1 MNRIKHGQIN
11 KWFPA
16 QAGEVLEFVANK
28 PRHVKFEITTNS
40 NIEIWVATNKKM
52 QDAILVGTSDAKT
65 EVQYTANETTY
76 CQIKAQKGS
85 SVFVNLPDLDQT
97 RVQPEEIVYTNIEPR
112 INQSTE
118 FDRMMQFMKH
128 NESIRNQE
136 LEAERAVLRAEVAK
150 IKAVQVDE
158 AIVEAEEAEENAG
171 ETTT

>member
-16 QAGEVLEFVANK
+16 KAGEIFEFVANK
-28 PRHVKFEITTNS
+28 PRHVKFEVTTNS

-97 RVQPEEIVYTNIEPR
+97 RVQPEEAVYTNIEPR

-118 FDRMMQFMKH
+118 FDRMMQYMKH
-128 NESIRNQE
+128 NEAIRNQE
-136 LEAERAVLRAEVAK
+136 LEAERAQLR
-150 IKAVQVDE
+150 E
-158 AIVEAEEAEENAG
+158 AIRNLETAPTPEPIVEAETEDAG

>member
-16 QAGEVLEFVANK
+16 QAVEVLEFVASK
-28 PRHVKFEITTNS
+28 PRHVKFEVTTNS

-52 QDAILVGTSDAKT
+52 QDAILIGTSDAKT
-65 EVQYTANETTY
+65 EVQYTANQTTY

-97 RVQPEEIVYTNIEPR
+97 RVQPEEAVYTNIEPR
-112 INQSTE
+112 INKSTE

-128 NESIRNQE
+128 NEAIRNQE
-136 LEAERAVLRAEVAK
+136 LEAERAQLR
-150 IKAVQVDE
+150 E
-158 AIVEAEEAEENAG
+158 AIRNLETAPTPEPIVEAETEDA
-171 ETTT
+171 

>member
-1 MNRIKHGQIN
+1 MNRIKHGQID
-11 KWFPA
+11 KWFSA
-16 QAGEVLEFVANK
+16 QAGEVIEFVANK
-28 PRHVKFEITTNS
+28 PRHVKFEVTTNS

-52 QDAILVGTSDAKT
+52 QDAILIGTSDSKT

-97 RVQPEEIVYTNIEPR
+97 RVQPEEAVYTNIEPR

-128 NESIRNQE
+128 NEAIRNQE
-136 LEAERAVLRAEVAK
+136 LEAERAQLR
-150 IKAVQVDE
+150 E
-158 AIVEAEEAEENAG
+158 AIRNLETAPTPEPTVEAETEDAG

>member
-1 MNRIKHGQIN
+1 MNRIKHGQID
-11 KWFPA
+11 KWFSA
-16 QAGEVLEFVANK
+16 QAGEVIEFVANK

-52 QDAILVGTSDAKT
+52 QDAILIGTSDSKT

-97 RVQPEEIVYTNIEPR
+97 RVQPEEAVYTNIEPR

-118 FDRMMQFMKH
+118 FDRMMQYMKH
-128 NESIRNQE
+128 NEAIRNQE
-136 LEAERAVLRAEVAK
+136 LEAERAQLR
-150 IKAVQVDE
+150 E
-158 AIVEAEEAEENAG
+158 AIRNLETAPTPEPTVEAETEDAG

>member
-1 MNRIKHGQIN
+1 
-11 KWFPA
+11 
-16 QAGEVLEFVANK
+16 
-28 PRHVKFEITTNS
+28 
-40 NIEIWVATNKKM
+40 M
-52 QDAILVGTSDAKT
+52 QDAILIGTSDAKT

-97 RVQPEEIVYTNIEPR
+97 RVQPEEAVYTNIEPR

-128 NESIRNQE
+128 NEAIRNQE
-136 LEAERAVLRAEVAK
+136 LEAERAQLR
-150 IKAVQVDE
+150 E
-158 AIVEAEEAEENAG
+158 AIRNLETAPTPEPTVEAEEDAG

>member
-16 QAGEVLEFVANK
+16 QPGEVLEFVASK
-28 PRHVKFEITTNS
+28 PRHVKFEVTTNS

-52 QDAILVGTSDAKT
+52 QDAILIGTSDSKT

-85 SVFVNLPDLDQT
+85 AVFVNLPDLDQT
-97 RVQPEEIVYTNIEPR
+97 RVQPDESVYTNIEPR

-118 FDRMMQFMKH
+118 FDRMMQLMKH
-128 NESIRNQE
+128 NETIRNQE
-136 LEAERAVLRAEVAK
+136 LEVERAVLRAEVAK

-171 ETTT
+171 ETST

>member
-1 MNRIKHGQIN
+1 MNRIKHGQIK

-16 QAGEVLEFVANK
+16 QAGEILEFVANK
-28 PRHVKFEITTNS
+28 PRHVKFEVTTNS

-52 QDAILVGTSDAKT
+52 QDAILIGTSDAKT

-85 SVFVNLPDLDQT
+85 SVFLNLPDLDQT
-97 RVQPEEIVYTNIEPR
+97 RVQPEEAVYTNIEPR

-118 FDRMMQFMKH
+118 FDRMMQYMKH
-128 NESIRNQE
+128 NEAIRNQE
-136 LEAERAVLRAEVAK
+136 LEAERAQLR
-150 IKAVQVDE
+150 E
-158 AIVEAEEAEENAG
+158 AIRNLETAPTPEPTAEAETEDAG